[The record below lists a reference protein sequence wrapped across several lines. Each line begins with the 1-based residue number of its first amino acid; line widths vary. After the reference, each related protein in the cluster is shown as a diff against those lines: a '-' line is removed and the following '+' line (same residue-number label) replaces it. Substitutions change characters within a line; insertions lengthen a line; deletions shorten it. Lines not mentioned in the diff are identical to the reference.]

1 MKFLKYTL
9 FTLVGLIVLL
19 LVIALFVPRTFHA
32 EGTAVINR
40 PNAEVFDFV
49 KHIKNQEQYG
59 VWFRMDPHIRKS
71 YEGTDGTVGFRY
83 TWKSDEVGNGAQVIT
98 KIEEGKRIDMDLF
111 FQDSKEPSKSFIT
124 TEAVAGNQT
133 KVRWVIDGKMPY
145 PFNLMGLCYDM
156 NKDFEQ
162 GVLNLK
168 EVLEKR

>member
-9 FTLVGLIVLL
+9 FTLAGLIILL
-19 LVIALFVPRTFHA
+19 LVVALFVPKTFHA
-32 EGTAVINR
+32 EGTTVINK

-49 KHIKNQEQYG
+49 KYVKNQEQYG
-59 VWFRMDPHIRKS
+59 VWFRMDPDIQKS

-83 TWKSDEVGNGAQVIT
+83 TWKSKEVGNGAQVIT

-124 TEAVAGNQT
+124 TEAVADNQT

-145 PFNLMGLCYDM
+145 PFNLMSLCYDM

-168 EVLEKR
+168 EVMEKR

>member
-9 FTLVGLIVLL
+9 FTLAGLIILL
-19 LVIALFVPRTFHA
+19 LVVALFVPKTFHA
-32 EGTAVINR
+32 EGTTVINK

-49 KHIKNQEQYG
+49 KYVKNQEQYG
-59 VWFRMDPHIRKS
+59 VWFRMDPNIEKS

-83 TWKSDEVGNGAQVIT
+83 TWKSKEVGNGAQVIT

-111 FQDSKEPSKSFIT
+111 FQDSKDPSKSFIT
-124 TEAVAGNQT
+124 TEAVTDNQT

-145 PFNLMGLCYDM
+145 PFNLMSLCYDM